1 MFQKVFITA
10 FSVTFKVSLFLHN
23 KDIMSCIL
31 LMTSGGGIYECYGE
45 LTSHLLA

>member
-23 KDIMSCIL
+23 KDIMYF
-31 LMTSGGGIYECYGE
+31 TDD
-45 LTSHLLA
+45 